1 VPFPLT
7 PECRIFREGTTEPG
21 NMLQTMVKGD
31 IIINKYEQERCKMS
45 LFSRNKITT
54 KIESLEN
61 RGKITI
67 DYYKVK
73 ETDKLKIKIL
83 KEIAFDKL
91 LIAID
96 SKFQFRNK
104 KISKDRILDNITSK
118 LEKQNI
124 KYKTDI
130 TKGSQSANVF
140 GFNIKLNGD
149 VICEDF
155 IIWFAIN
162 KDEIEKVISI
172 LNEINAQYY
181 FTSSISDETEL
192 MQKYE
197 ELHKDNAALE
207 TSFEYYIFD
216 NTYNKQLVVNV
227 PSLSLNDIVKKMQF

>member
-1 VPFPLT
+1 
-7 PECRIFREGTTEPG
+7 
-21 NMLQTMVKGD
+21 
-31 IIINKYEQERCKMS
+31 MS
-45 LFSRNKITT
+45 LFSRNKIKT

-61 RGKITI
+61 HGKITI

-96 SKFQFRNK
+96 SKFQFQNK
-104 KISKDRILDNITSK
+104 KISTDRILENITSK

-124 KYKTDI
+124 KYKIDI
-130 TKGSQSANVF
+130 TKGSQSANIF
-140 GFNIKLNGD
+140 GFSIKLNND
-149 VICEDF
+149 VKCEDF
-155 IIWFAIN
+155 IIWFTID

-172 LNEINAQYY
+172 INEINVQYY
-181 FTSSISDETEL
+181 FTSAILDETEL

-197 ELHKDNAALE
+197 EMHKDNAALE

-227 PSLSLNDIVKKMQF
+227 PSGSLNDIVKKMQV